1 MGNKKTITVEITE
14 TLQRQVK
21 VRAADPSEA
30 IAKVEDKYYNQDIVL
45 DASDYIDT
53 DFNIIDKNGEKVSA
67 ENKPTPKTALEEKLL
82 AWANSTIDQQCE
94 DGRVREMIAEL
105 LSFGFTPD
113 ELRNELKFDA
123 NDVQQVLDE
132 REKLPREITVTLDEL
147 SLDCLDDVNKVEE
160 AISNYLLDTY
170 GYYSDSHEWE
180 CGDDVDTIDVYNIE
194 WDTTKK

>member
-1 MGNKKTITVEITE
+1 MRG
-14 TLQRQVK
+14 
-21 VRAADPSEA
+21 RAS
-30 IAKVEDKYYNQDIVL
+30 
-45 DASDYIDT
+45 T
-53 DFNIIDKNGEKVSA
+53 DLPLNFFQSRCVAAFAAGIHKIFPN
-67 ENKPTPKTALEEKLL
+67 
-82 AWANSTIDQQCE
+82 
-94 DGRVREMIAEL
+94 
-105 LSFGFTPD
+105 PD